1 MDKQNAVYPRSVYYQ
16 ALTKG
21 GVLTHSPARAEST
34 MVTTGP
40 VVHDSIHVRCLEKKH
55 PQTQKQTS
63 GFLGPG
69 VGRNGERLLMDMGL
83 SQGMMET
90 F

>member
-1 MDKQNAVYPRSVYYQ
+1 MYPHSVYYQ

-34 MVTTGP
+34 IVTTGP
-40 VVHDSIHVRCLEKKH
+40 VVHDSIHVKCLEEKH

-69 VGRNGERLLMDMGL
+69 GGRNGKRLLMDTGL
-83 SQGMMET
+83 SRGMTEMC
-90 F
+90 